1 MNMKKLLFLVSAFAL
16 VGIFGQVSAQSATSV
31 IERYNKATGVGAVDV
46 SKSNMMMKMTISNM
60 GMTMPYTIV
69 MANPTHRM
77 RMEMEANGQK
87 ILIVVSGEKGWM
99 SMPGMGVQPL
109 PAEQIKQF
117 QGQVDLLSNVKW
129 DEGSYGFELLP
140 QVTEN
145 GKKYDVVRAK
155 SKKADVSGK
164 DQTIYFDHA
173 TGLAAFIETEAAP
186 GQNARVL
193 FGNYKTAGKLKF
205 PSELKTLMG
214 GREISTITIDALEFD
229 YPVKDEMFAEPK

>member
-1 MNMKKLLFLVSAFAL
+1 MKKLLFLVSVLAIA
-16 VGIFGQVSAQSATSV
+16 GIFGQVSAQSAASV
-31 IERYNKATGVGAVDV
+31 IDRYNKATGIGSADV

-87 ILIVVSGEKGWM
+87 MLIVVSGDKGWM
-99 SMPGMGVQPL
+99 SIPGMGVQPL

-117 QGQVDLLSNVKW
+117 QGQVNLLSNMKW
-129 DEGSYGFELLP
+129 DTESFDFELLP

-155 SKKADVSGK
+155 SKKADASGN
-164 DQTIYFDHA
+164 DQTVYFDNA
-173 TGLAAFIETEAAP
+173 TGLAAFVEAEAAP

-193 FGNYKTAGKLKF
+193 FGNYKTAGKLKY

-214 GREISTITIDALEFD
+214 GKEASNITIDALEFD

>member
-1 MNMKKLLFLVSAFAL
+1 MKKLFFLVSALAIA
-16 VGIFGQVSAQSATSV
+16 GIFGQVSAQSAASV
-31 IERYNKATGVGAVDV
+31 VERYNKATGVGSVDV

-60 GMTMPYTIV
+60 GMKMPYTIV

-117 QGQVDLLSNVKW
+117 QGQVNLLSNMKW

-155 SKKADVSGK
+155 PKKADVSSN
-164 DQTIYFDHA
+164 DQTVYFDNA
-173 TGLAAFIETEAAP
+173 TGLAAFVEAEAAP

-193 FGNYKTAGKLKF
+193 FGNYKTAGKLKY

-214 GREISTITIDALEFD
+214 GKETSVITIDALELD
-229 YPVKDEMFAEPK
+229 YPVKDEMFAQPK

>member
-1 MNMKKLLFLVSAFAL
+1 MKKLLFLVSALAIA
-16 VGIFGQVSAQSATSV
+16 GIFGQVSAQSAASV
-31 IERYNKATGVGAVDV
+31 VERYNKATGVGSVDV

-60 GMTMPYTIV
+60 GMKMPYTIV

-117 QGQVDLLSNVKW
+117 QGQVNLLSNMKW
-129 DEGSYGFELLP
+129 DAGSFNFELLAP
-140 QVTEN
+140 VTEN
-145 GKKYDVVRAK
+145 GKKYDVVRATA
-155 SKKADVSGK
+155 KKADAPTK
-164 DQTIYFDHA
+164 EQTLYFDNA
-173 TGLAAFIETEAAP
+173 TGLIAFVDAEAAP
-186 GQNARVL
+186 GQNARVV
-193 FGNYKTAGKLKF
+193 FGNYKTAGKLKY
-205 PSELKTLMG
+205 PSELKTLIG
-214 GREISTITIDALEFD
+214 GKEASTITIDALEFD

>member
-1 MNMKKLLFLVSAFAL
+1 MKKLLFLVSALA
-16 VGIFGQVSAQSATSV
+16 VAGIFGQVSAQSAASV
-31 IERYNKATGVGAVDV
+31 IERYNKATGIGQVDA
-46 SKSNMMMKMTISNM
+46 SKSNTMMKMTVSNM
-60 GMTMPYTIV
+60 GMKMPYSII

-99 SMPGMGVQPL
+99 SIPGMGVQPL

-117 QGQVDLLSNVKW
+117 QGQVDLLSNMKW
-129 DEGSYGFELLP
+129 DAGSFDFELLP

-164 DQTIYFDHA
+164 DQTIYFDNA
-173 TGLAAFIETEAAP
+173 TGLAAFVETTAAP
-186 GQNARVL
+186 GQNVRVSL
-193 FGNYKTAGKLKF
+193 GNYKTTGNYKY
-205 PSELKTLMG
+205 PSEIKTLMG
-214 GREISTITIDALEFD
+214 GKEASAITIDALELD
-229 YPVKDEMFAEPK
+229 YPVTDAMFAEPK

>member
-1 MNMKKLLFLVSAFAL
+1 MKKLLFLVSVFAIA
-16 VGIFGQVSAQSATSV
+16 GIFGQVSAQSAASV
-31 IERYNKATGVGAVDV
+31 IDRYNKATGIGSVDV

-87 ILIVVSGEKGWM
+87 MLIVVSGDKGWM
-99 SMPGMGVQPL
+99 SIPGMGVQPL

-117 QGQVDLLSNVKW
+117 QGQVNLLSNMKW
-129 DEGSYGFELLP
+129 DAGSFDFELLP
-140 QVTEN
+140 QVIEN

-155 SKKADVSGK
+155 SKKADAVSK
-164 DQTIYFDHA
+164 EQTLYFDNA
-173 TGLAAFIETEAAP
+173 TGLVTFVEAEAAP
-186 GQNARVL
+186 GQNARIL
-193 FGNYKTAGKLKF
+193 LGNYKTAGKLKY
-205 PSELKTLMG
+205 PSELKTMMG
-214 GREISTITIDALEFD
+214 GKEASKITIDALELD

>member
-1 MNMKKLLFLVSAFAL
+1 MNMKKLLFLVSALA
-16 VGIFGQVSAQSATSV
+16 VAGIFDQISAQNAISV
-31 IERYNKATGVGAVDV
+31 IERYNKATGVGSVDV

-60 GMTMPYTIV
+60 GMKMPYTIV

-99 SMPGMGVQPL
+99 SIPGMGVQPL
-109 PAEQIKQF
+109 PSEQIKQF
-117 QGQVDLLSNVKW
+117 QGQVDLLSNIKW
-129 DEGSYGFELLP
+129 DAGSFDFELLP

-155 SKKADVSGK
+155 SKKGDVASK
-164 DQTIYFDHA
+164 EQTLYFDNA
-173 TGLAAFIETEAAP
+173 TGLVAFVEAEAAP
-186 GQNARVL
+186 GQNAKIL
-193 FGNYKTAGKLKF
+193 LGNYKTAGKLKY

-214 GREISTITIDALEFD
+214 GKEASMITIDAIELD
-229 YPVKDEMFAEPK
+229 YPVKDEMFAQPK